1 MTLAEALENGSQHPV
16 GNESGPVSLNVVIPV
31 YNEGGNI
38 AATLGRIAECL
49 QETAVPAFVTIV
61 YDFDADDTLP
71 VVESLRAGYPM
82 PIRLQKNTGKGVC
95 DAIKQGLLASESTYV
110 LVTMAD
116 MSDDYAKLPL
126 MLEKAVAGWDIV
138 CGSRYMRGGRQY
150 GGPLLKK
157 TLSRMAGL
165 SLHWLAGVPTHDVT
179 NSYKLYRRAILD
191 VIPLESAGGFEIG
204 IEIVVKAHARGMS
217 ITEVPCSWWDRTQGE
232 SRFRLKKWIPLYL
245 KWYRYALK
253 NRWAGTPVHQPH

>member
-1 MTLAEALENGSQHPV
+1 MTLADGLEKGPRHPV
-16 GNESGPVSLNVVIPV
+16 GENSGEMSLNIVIPV
-31 YNEGGNI
+31 YNEGANI
-38 AATLGRIAECL
+38 VATLGRIAECL
-49 QETAVPAFVTIV
+49 QGTNVSTQVTIV

-71 VVESLRAGYPM
+71 VVESLRTEYPV

-95 DAIKQGLLASESTYV
+95 DAIKQGLLASESSYV

-126 MLEKAVAGWDIV
+126 MLEKAAVGWDIV

-165 SLHWLAGVPTHDVT
+165 SLHWLARIPTHDVT

-204 IEIVVKAHARGMS
+204 IEIVVKAHAQGMR
-217 ITEVPCSWWDRTQGE
+217 ITEVPCSWWDRSFGE

-253 NRWAGTPVHQPH
+253 NRWAGKPAHHMN